1 MLYMAIKCSYILYVL
16 PFEVNKSGGVSHWV
30 RGQHGGEE
38 FNKNYVHE
46 FYQFEDSI
54 LGYFS
59 VLLQIKS
66 TSYLKFSIDIL
77 TNSLVTV
84 LIKQMTALLEY
95 FDLLLPLMEFEEG

>member
-1 MLYMAIKCSYILYVL
+1 
-16 PFEVNKSGGVSHWV
+16 
-30 RGQHGGEE
+30 
-38 FNKNYVHE
+38 
-46 FYQFEDSI
+46 
-54 LGYFS
+54 